1 MGFQWDPAKARG
13 NLRKHGVDFADAV
26 GAFEDPLALTLDE
39 PHSEEDRFL
48 TLGLDLIGRI
58 LVVNWTWRGEDI
70 RLISAR
76 KATPRQRRQYAE
88 GHDHA

>member
-1 MGFQWDPAKARG
+1 MGFQWDPVKARA

-26 GAFEDPLALTLDE
+26 GAFEDPLALTRDD
-39 PHSEEDRFL
+39 PHPEEERFL
-48 TLGLDLIGRI
+48 TLGLDLVGRVI
-58 LVVNWTWRGEDI
+58 VVNWTWRDEDI

-76 KATPRQRRQYAE
+76 KATPKQRRQYAE

>member
-1 MGFQWDPAKARG
+1 MGFQWDPAKARA

-26 GAFEDPLALTLDE
+26 GAFEDPLALTLDD
-39 PHSEEDRFL
+39 PHPEEERFL
-48 TLGLDLIGRI
+48 TLGLDLVGRVT
-58 LVVNWTWRGEDI
+58 VVNWTWRGADI

-88 GHDHA
+88 GDDHA